1 MKKLRAQ
8 QIVIDL
14 PVEDAP
20 VWIWATWQRVVKD
33 TEYKTLQTV
42 DQVVNTNA
50 SLSSFATKVESV
62 MDPVTGQLVTA
73 SGAAMA
79 MLIQQFA
86 AGWVMPLFPG
96 SYVNERGD
104 IIEGT

>member
-14 PVEDAP
+14 PTETAP
-20 VWIWATWQRVVKD
+20 VWVWVAWQRCIKD
-33 TEYKTLQTV
+33 ADYKTTQTV

-50 SLSSFATKVESV
+50 SLSSFATKIESIT
-62 MDPVTGQLVTA
+62 DPVTGQTVTA
-73 SGAAMA
+73 SGAAVA
-79 MLIQQFA
+79 MLIKQFA
-86 AGWVMPLFPG
+86 QSWVMPQFPG